1 MTDSWLEA
9 ISLRPYLF
17 GCKNSCASNRSMEW
31 IMDTKEYKQRLL
43 AEERRLSQSIRRAD
57 ENARD
62 LSGGPSVQDRGD
74 ASVRD
79 EEKDGQFQEAD
90 TELTTLNLVRN
101 ALKRIEEGTF
111 GKCLVDGGP
120 IEQKRLYA
128 VPWTPYCLKHEQFR
142 ENKDPRRTPTL

>member
-1 MTDSWLEA
+1 
-9 ISLRPYLF
+9 
-17 GCKNSCASNRSMEW
+17 
-31 IMDTKEYKQRLL
+31 MDTQEYRQRLL

-111 GKCLVDGGP
+111 GKCLVDGAP

-128 VPWTPYCLKHEQFR
+128 VPWTPYCLKHEQFG

>member
-1 MTDSWLEA
+1 
-9 ISLRPYLF
+9 
-17 GCKNSCASNRSMEW
+17 MEW

-120 IEQKRLYA
+120 IELKRLDA